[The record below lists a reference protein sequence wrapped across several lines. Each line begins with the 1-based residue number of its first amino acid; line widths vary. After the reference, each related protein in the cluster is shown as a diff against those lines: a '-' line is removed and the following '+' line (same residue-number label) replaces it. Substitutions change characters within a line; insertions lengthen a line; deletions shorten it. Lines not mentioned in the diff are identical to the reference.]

1 MTRNQLTYWSNKE
14 QARSNLANE
23 RETTRSNRAKE
34 SETYRHNT
42 YDELVQAIKNYETQ
56 RHNQQSERIEAAKVV
71 NQTYGNLSNA
81 ANNLKSGLKDVP
93 NIIKSML

>member
-23 RETTRSNRAKE
+23 RETARSNRARE

-42 YDELVQAIKNYETQ
+42 YDELIQAIKNYETQ

-71 NQTYGNLSNA
+71 NQNYKNVNDA
-81 ANNLKSGLKDVP
+81 AHNLKTDFKEVP
-93 NIIKSML
+93 NLIRSML